1 MRPPETPAATGSG
14 GAAAAGPGSGPGALP
29 REAPAEPGRPKVL
42 IEGLSKSFTTRKGPL
57 EDLDDVHLSVREG
70 ELVCLLGPSGCGKST
85 LLNIVAGFEDCTRG
99 RVTIDGEEVRKPNPR
114 RVFVFQ
120 EYGIFPWASVWD
132 NVALGLRALPA
143 AEQTRIVQATIDL
156 VGLTGFEKAY
166 PMELSGGMKQR
177 VEVARA
183 LAVSPD
189 VIYMDEPFG
198 ALDSL
203 TRLTM
208 RAELIRIWQAERKTI
223 MFVTHDV
230 DESVQLADRVVVF
243 SKRPG
248 RIREI
253 VTVGMAHPR
262 DLGSAEYGRV
272 KNRLYELL
280 GVRHTV

>member
-1 MRPPETPAATGSG
+1 MSQSNPMKK
-14 GAAAAGPGSGPGALP
+14 
-29 REAPAEPGRPKVL
+29 PKVVFD
-42 IEGLSKSFTTRKGPL
+42 GVSKRFQKGKESL
-57 EDLDDVHLSVREG
+57 HVLNDINLTVHDG
-70 ELVCLLGPSGCGKST
+70 EFVCLLGPSGCGKST
-85 LLNIVAGFEDCTRG
+85 LLNIAGGFESPDTG
-99 RVTIDGEEVRKPNPR
+99 RVTIDGEEVDGPNSR

-132 NVALGLRALPA
+132 NVALGLRHLSEDER
-143 AEQTRIVQATIDL
+143 AEIVQRTVDM
-156 VGLTGFEKAY
+156 VGLTGFEASF

-208 RAELIRIWQAERKTI
+208 RSEIIRIWEQEKKTI
-223 MFVTHDV
+223 LFVTHDV
-230 DESVQLADRVVVF
+230 DESIQLADRVVVL
-243 SKRPG
+243 SARPG
-248 RIREI
+248 EISEI
-253 VTVGMAHPR
+253 VTVGLDHPR
-262 DLGSAEYGRV
+262 DLGSPEYGEI

-280 GVRHTV
+280 GVNHSV

>member
-1 MRPPETPAATGSG
+1 MSSG
-14 GAAAAGPGSGPGALP
+14 GTERAPGQAGPG
-29 REAPAEPGRPKVL
+29 EPKVV
-42 IEGLSKSFTTRKGPL
+42 IEGVGKVFPTRREELQVL
-57 EDLDDVHLSVREG
+57 EGVDLTVAAG
-70 ELVCLLGPSGCGKST
+70 EFVCLLGPSGCGKST
-85 LLNIVAGFEDCTRG
+85 LLNIVGGFEAPTTG
-99 RVTIDGEEVRKPNPR
+99 RVTIDGEPVTDPDPR

-132 NVALGLRALPA
+132 NVALGLRDMKDKQAQ
-143 AEQTRIVQATIDL
+143 AEIVQRTIDM
-156 VGLTGFEKAY
+156 VGLSGFERTY

-203 TRLTM
+203 TRLQM
-208 RAELIRIWQAERKTI
+208 RSELIRIWEAEKKTI
-223 MFVTHDV
+223 LFVTHDV
-230 DESVQLADRVVVF
+230 DESIQLAERVVVF
-243 SKRPG
+243 SARPG

-253 VTVGMAHPR
+253 ITVDMPHPR
-262 DLGSAEYGRV
+262 DLGSPEYGRV

-280 GVRHTV
+280 GVEHSI

>member
-1 MRPPETPAATGSG
+1 MTSGSG
-14 GAAAAGPGSGPGALP
+14 A
-29 REAPAEPGRPKVL
+29 RPKVHF
-42 IEGLSKSFTTRKGPL
+42 ENVSKAFDQRRGT
-57 EDLDDVHLSVREG
+57 LSVLEHIELTIFDG

-85 LLNIVAGFEDCTRG
+85 LLNICGGFERPTRG
-99 RVTIDGEEVRKPNPR
+99 RVTIDGEEVDGPSSQ

-132 NVALGLRALPA
+132 NIVLGIRHLSK
-143 AEQTRIVQATIDL
+143 AEQHRIVAETIEL
-156 VGLTGFEKAY
+156 VGLEGFEKAY

-203 TRLTM
+203 TRLSM
-208 RAELIRIWQAERKTI
+208 RGELIRIWQEKQQTI
-223 MFVTHDV
+223 LFVTHDV
-230 DESVQLADRVVVF
+230 DESIQLADRIVVL
-243 SKRPG
+243 SARPG
-248 RIREI
+248 RIRE
-253 VTVGMAHPR
+253 VVEVGLSHPR
-262 DLGSAEYGRV
+262 DLGSPEYGRI

-280 GVRHTV
+280 GVSHSV

>member
-1 MRPPETPAATGSG
+1 MSG
-14 GAAAAGPGSGPGALP
+14 EPGS
-29 REAPAEPGRPKVL
+29 RPKVHF
-42 IEGLSKSFTTRKGPL
+42 EGVSKAFEQRGDTLEVL
-57 EDLDDVHLSVREG
+57 EDVDLTVYDG

-85 LLNIVAGFEDCTRG
+85 LLNICGGFERPTRG
-99 RVTIDGEEVRKPNPR
+99 RVTIDGEEVRGPSPQ

-132 NVALGLRALPA
+132 NVVLGLRHLSKS
-143 AEQTRIVQATIDL
+143 EQHRIVGETIEL
-156 VGLTGFEKAY
+156 VGLEGFEKAY

-203 TRLTM
+203 TRLSM
-208 RAELIRIWQAERKTI
+208 RAELIRIWQEKQQTI
-223 MFVTHDV
+223 LFVTHDV
-230 DESVQLADRVVVF
+230 DESIQLADRIVVF
-243 SKRPG
+243 TARPG
-248 RIREI
+248 RIAE
-253 VTVGMAHPR
+253 VVDVGLSHPR
-262 DLGSAEYGRV
+262 DLGSPEYGRI

-280 GVRHTV
+280 GVSHSV

>member
-1 MRPPETPAATGSG
+1 MSGS
-14 GAAAAGPGSGPGALP
+14 SQ
-29 REAPAEPGRPKVL
+29 RRVKVAF
-42 IEGLSKSFTTRKGPL
+42 EGVSKSFEQRGGTLDVLT
-57 EDLDDVHLSVREG
+57 EVDLTVADG
-70 ELVCLLGPSGCGKST
+70 EFVCLLGPSGCGKST
-85 LLNIVAGFEDCTRG
+85 LLNIVGGFERPTAG
-99 RVTIDGEEVRKPNPR
+99 RVTIDGVEVEGPDAR

-132 NVALGLRALPA
+132 NIALGLRRLARS
-143 AEQTRIVQATIDL
+143 EREEIIQRTIDM
-156 VGLTGFEKAY
+156 VGLSGFERAY

-208 RAELIRIWQAERKTI
+208 RSEIIRIWRQERNTI
-223 MFVTHDV
+223 LFVTHDV
-230 DESVQLADRVVVF
+230 DESIQIADRIVVF
-243 SKRPG
+243 TSRPG
-248 RIREI
+248 RIAEI
-253 VTVGMAHPR
+253 VEVGLEHPR
-262 DLGSAEYGRV
+262 DLGSPEYGEI

-280 GVRHTV
+280 GVQHVI